1 MEVQVRRRRLA
12 DEPVEM
18 NEAKKYRLRK
28 IDEYTWEIPRS
39 GDMNVPG
46 RLFVDEGTA
55 KGLLEEAR
63 GGADWNAFDQVIN
76 VASLPG
82 IKNAS
87 IGLSDIHPGYGFPIG
102 GVAAFDVDE
111 GVAVAGGVGFDINC
125 GVRLMETPLSAK
137 AVEAS
142 KQEIAKSL
150 FESVPAGLG
159 SEGEID
165 LSVDE
170 INQVLK
176 EGARFAI
183 DRGYGLESDL
193 EFVEE
198 GGRIDGAN
206 PDVVSR
212 RAKQRQFKQIGT
224 LGSGNHY
231 LELQKVTKIHDS
243 RAARAYGLN
252 EGQVVI
258 SIHTGSRALGHQ
270 IGQDYLKKLEKASDK
285 YGLPIKEKE
294 LVSAPIDSPEG
305 REYISAVRSGIN
317 CAFANRQAI
326 SGLTRRALKDAIGL
340 EPKSVKTIYEV
351 GHNTAKFEHHE
362 VNGEEKELLVHRKG
376 STRAF
381 GPGRSELPARYREV
395 GSPLLVGGTMGT
407 SSYVL
412 RGSREAMDKTFGS
425 GVHGAGRAMS
435 RKKAKSKF
443 WGEDVE
449 KRLKEKGITVR
460 THSYPGLAEEAPGAY
475 KDVEKVV
482 AAAHRSGLTP
492 KVARLEPL
500 IVVKG

>member
-1 MEVQVRRRRLA
+1 
-12 DEPVEM
+12 M
-18 NEAKKYRLRK
+18 NQSGYDVKK
-28 IDEYTWEIPRS
+28 IDKYTWKVPKS
-39 GDMNVPG
+39 GSMNVPG
-46 RLFVDEGTA
+46 KLFVDEETA
-55 KGLLEEAR
+55 RELLEEAR
-63 GGADWNAFDQVIN
+63 SGADWNALDQVIN

-82 IKNAS
+82 IVKAS
-87 IGLSDIHPGYGFPIG
+87 LGLPDIHPGYGFPIG
-102 GVAAFDVDE
+102 GVAAFDPED

-125 GVRLMETPLSAK
+125 GVRLMGTPLSIEE
-137 AVEAS
+137 VEKS
-142 KQEIAKSL
+142 REEIAGSL
-150 FESVPAGLG
+150 FETVPAGLG

-165 LSVDE
+165 LSVEE
-170 INQVLK
+170 INHVLQ
-176 EGARFAI
+176 EGGRFSV

-206 PDVVSR
+206 PEDVSR

-231 LELQKVTKIHDS
+231 LEVQKVDKIYDS
-243 RAARAYGLN
+243 DAAKAYGIS

-270 IGQDYLKKLEKASDK
+270 IGQDYLEKLEDASEK
-285 YGLPIKEKE
+285 YGLPIEEKE

-305 REYISAVRSGIN
+305 RQYMSAVRCGIN

-326 SGLTRRALKDAIGL
+326 SGLTRRALKGAIGL
-340 EPKSVKTIYEV
+340 DPKSVRTIYEV
-351 GHNTAKFEHHE
+351 GHNTAKFETHE
-362 VNGEEKELLVHRKG
+362 VDGEKKELLVHRKG

-381 GPGRSELPARYREV
+381 GPGREELPPRYREV
-395 GSPLLVGGTMGT
+395 GGPLLVGGTMGT

-412 RGSREAMDKTFGS
+412 RGSREAMKRTFGS

-449 KRLKEKGITVR
+449 ERLNNMGITVK

-475 KDVEKVV
+475 KDVENVV
-482 AAAHRSGLTP
+482 NTAHRSGLTP
-492 KVARLEPL
+492 KVAKLKPL